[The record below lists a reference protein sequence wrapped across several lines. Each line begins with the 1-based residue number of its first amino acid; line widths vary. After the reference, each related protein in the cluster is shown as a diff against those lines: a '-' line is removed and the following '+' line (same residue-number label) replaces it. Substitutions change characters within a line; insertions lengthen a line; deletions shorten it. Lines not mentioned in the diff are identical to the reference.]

1 MVHRVHLSMSGI
13 RTQNISGHDHFL
25 HRLMQLQL
33 PYDHEYD
40 GRFKNFVSAVI
51 SEYSPRVTFV

>member
-1 MVHRVHLSMSGI
+1 MVYRVHFSMSGI
-13 RTQNISGHDHFL
+13 RTHNINGHKYSL

-51 SEYSPRVTFV
+51 SEYSPRVTFL